1 MKTYQR
7 LDQPLT
13 QPYVLS
19 RNWRSDRVWTAED
32 EVNAANDTL
41 LRLSL
46 GLLNRCRQK
55 VYLGMSEM
63 DVSGYENRGLLLRIF
78 QQVLLESKRG
88 TK

>member
-1 MKTYQR
+1 MK
-7 LDQPLT
+7 
-13 QPYVLS
+13 
-19 RNWRSDRVWTAED
+19 
-32 EVNAANDTL
+32 VNAANDTL
-41 LRLSL
+41 QRLSL

-88 TK
+88 QNERRHYQAPPWAAADPAI